1 MKILW
6 LKLRRWLVVGN
17 GSATPIF
24 NVLRHQSSRR
34 LKETPVPLYPHYYS
48 LTRKISVAHANFS
61 PTLIGLFSA
70 HYQAR
75 VGPTHEP
82 IKFILSLLSYLS
94 LSSLCCVGGEA
105 IRFVNAFCVGLPF
118 SPSLCL
124 GFAPTPSLSTGLAI

>member
-1 MKILW
+1 M
-6 LKLRRWLVVGN
+6 VEN

-94 LSSLCCVGGEA
+94 LSP
-105 IRFVNAFCVGLPF
+105 RFVVSEVKLFVLSMLFALDFPF
-118 SPSLCL
+118 RHRS
-124 GFAPTPSLSTGLAI
+124 A